1 MMRYLWLCEEHHLTD
16 HKAHLMDLAADKA
29 VEDLDCC
36 EYTTRLQ
43 ITTQLDLMKT
53 RCKLLQDEKD
63 KEKSKLIDT
72 GRTIRKLKSAV
83 RGLPSLVFALPEQC
97 RVCVPCPDKVRP
109 CQRPSNYVWCCGY
122 SSSSVGLSSLKR
134 SFCQRCIAEK
144 ALSIIKSLQQLSV
157 VFKDLNLRPVDFG
170 AYGYITRLLLLNHAS
185 VCPRNCLVRTK
196 KSSECV

>member
-36 EYTTRLQ
+36 KYTTRLQ
-43 ITTQLDLMKT
+43 ITTQLDLIKT

-63 KEKSKLIDT
+63 KEKSKLINT
-72 GRTIRKLKSAV
+72 GRMIRKLKSVV
-83 RGLPSLVFALPEQC
+83 RGLPSLVFVLPNRC
-97 RVCVPCPDKVRP
+97 RVCVPCPNKLRP
-109 CQRPSNYVWCCGY
+109 CQRLSNDVWCCGY

-144 ALSIIKSLQQLSV
+144 ALSIITSLQQLSV
-157 VFKDLNLRPVDFG
+157 PFKDVHLRLKEVEFG
-170 AYGYITRLLLLNHAS
+170 
-185 VCPRNCLVRTK
+185 V
-196 KSSECV
+196 